1 LSIETLTGGRIRT
14 IAHMTQLL
22 SSHPEFTWANY
33 GDEWEIDHVTPF
45 ELMDKSLVSDRFKL
59 NNWSNL
65 APRTSEQNK
74 KLRQLKLDAAR
85 LAQTEAAG
93 AAETEAARPT
103 EPESLGY

>member
-1 LSIETLTGGRIRT
+1 
-14 IAHMTQLL
+14 MTQLL
-22 SSHPEFTWANY
+22 SNHSIFKWENY

-45 ELMDKSLVSDRFKL
+45 ELMDKSLVSDRYRL
-59 NNWSNL
+59 NNFKNL

-74 KLRQLKLDAAR
+74 KDGLLKLNAAR

-103 EPESLGY
+103 EPESLAF

>member
-1 LSIETLTGGRIRT
+1 
-14 IAHMTQLL
+14 MTQLL
-22 SSHPEFTWANY
+22 SNHSIFKWENY

-74 KLRQLKLDAAR
+74 KMRQLKLDAAR

-103 EPESLGY
+103 EPESLAF